1 MTLVT
6 SKRAV
11 LIGTALLTAALPAW
25 SAEDVPEWSPGN
37 DTTSRLPGEVQAD
50 DVALGHDD
58 GVYGRLDGAFDL
70 GLSAGAEFGT
80 DSPAGN
86 ARASLHYYS
95 MAGVYAAY
103 VDAFRDEHP
112 TSRLVSLGIDLRPL
126 FVPRWAKSWEAGPGT
141 LDLVIDSLSLSL
153 GAFFASRRGSALGEA
168 RGLDLSLGFGVPLT
182 GRAAGPWVR
191 TRGNL
196 RWNEPADR
204 ALATLLVA
212 LGWDW
217 VL

>member
-1 MTLVT
+1 
-6 SKRAV
+6 
-11 LIGTALLTAALPAW
+11 
-25 SAEDVPEWSPGN
+25 
-37 DTTSRLPGEVQAD
+37 
-50 DVALGHDD
+50 
-58 GVYGRLDGAFDL
+58 VYGRLDGAFDL
-70 GLSAGAEFGT
+70 GLSAGAEFGS

-95 MAGVYAAY
+95 MAGVYAEY
-103 VDAFRDEHP
+103 VDAFRDDHP
-112 TSRLVSLGIDLRPL
+112 TSRLVSLGVDLRPL

-153 GAFFASRRGSALGEA
+153 GAFFASPRGSALGDA

-182 GRAAGPWVR
+182 GHAAGPWVR
-191 TRGNL
+191 TRGTL

-204 ALATLLVA
+204 ALATLLV
-212 LGWDW
+212 GWDW